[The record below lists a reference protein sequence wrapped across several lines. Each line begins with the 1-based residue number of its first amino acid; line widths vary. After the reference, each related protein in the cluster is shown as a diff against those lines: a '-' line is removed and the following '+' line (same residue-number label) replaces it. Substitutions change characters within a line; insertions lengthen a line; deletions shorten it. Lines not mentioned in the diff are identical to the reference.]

1 MTTEINTA
9 CKNICALKLA
19 TEIRCGIKK
28 NFLLE
33 DTEHN
38 CHLMITATTFAIQ
51 IILLIILHFTN
62 FSSILKRNSDYS
74 FCVIF
79 YTLMLNFMI
88 LNINFKQLQ
97 MGDPEHS
104 NGTIEKVK
112 RKLNFDISAVTSL
125 NAGLNKTIDYIR
137 NERD

>member
-1 MTTEINTA
+1 MTINT
-9 CKNICALKLA
+9 LA
-19 TEIRCGIKK
+19 DILIKEIGVEVKK
-28 NFLLE
+28 
-33 DTEHN
+33 
-38 CHLMITATTFAIQ
+38 I
-51 IILLIILHFTN
+51 
-62 FSSILKRNSDYS
+62 
-74 FCVIF
+74 
-79 YTLMLNFMI
+79 
-88 LNINFKQLQ
+88 FKQLQ